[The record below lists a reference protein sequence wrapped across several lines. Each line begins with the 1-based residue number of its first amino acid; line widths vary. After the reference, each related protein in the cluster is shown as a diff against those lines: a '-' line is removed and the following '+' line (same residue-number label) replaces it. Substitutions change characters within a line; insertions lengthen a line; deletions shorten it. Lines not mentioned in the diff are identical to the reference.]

1 MMGTIILA
9 LISAFAVILYWVSCR
24 KAALKHQEKVAE
36 LLEKYFEDH
45 KVSEEDRDSA
55 YWTYRFAR
63 FWAFVPVM
71 TIVTPIWLALS
82 IVLRG
87 AGHVAKKPNAQHSE
101 IIDSIVK
108 MYVAKNPLTSMICMP
123 VLLFSVA
130 VLSIIGMVTNR
141 MKAIPTLASLY
152 TSVAKTAS
160 HASREVKTH

>member
-9 LISAFAVILYWVSCR
+9 LISAFAVILYWVGCR

-45 KVSEEDRDSA
+45 KVSELDRDSA

-63 FWAFVPVM
+63 FWVFMPAM
-71 TIVTPIWLALS
+71 TIITPIWLALS
-82 IVLRG
+82 IIVRG
-87 AGHVAKKPNAQHSE
+87 PGYVARKPDAQHSE

-108 MYVAKNPLTSMICMP
+108 MYVAKNPLTSMVCMP
-123 VLLFSVA
+123 VFLFSVA

-152 TSVAKTAS
+152 TSVAQTAS